1 MLLYCYRT
9 YSYTYLNKGG
19 IFLKNRFQVAKWI
32 LLQTKPCIF
41 FLSVIVILGG
51 ITSLGEVIR
60 AIILKKLFD
69 SATTAQF
76 NKMVSAIIVLAIL
89 IISDVIIRAICSSL
103 SARSSTEICNNIQ
116 RNTYSHLTNTNLLEF
131 SKYHSGD
138 ILTRMT
144 SDVDAVTNMI
154 VNILPNIISLVIL
167 ITASFT
173 TLLFYDATL
182 AVLIILITP
191 VPILISRIYAKR
203 IKKIYMKLQEV
214 ESRYRSFLNESMQ
227 NIVIIK
233 SFCLEKN
240 NNIKIAGLQ
249 KSKLDLV
256 LKRNHIS
263 ILSNSMLSLGYWVGF
278 FLVFSR
284 GALNL
289 SKGTITFG
297 TITATLQLIGN
308 IQGPFSALAY
318 SLPQLVSAIGSSERL
333 IELDEL
339 NLDFTDSLTINIASA
354 GIEFKNIMFSYKKNA
369 PVLNAVSAY
378 IYPGE
383 TAALIGPSGQ
393 GKTTL
398 VRLLLSLYKPDKGHV
413 YITDNKEK
421 YEVCASTRKLI
432 SYVPQGN
439 TLFSGTIA
447 DNLRYGS
454 PNATDKELETA
465 ARDACAWNFIKELQ
479 DGLYTV
485 LGERGIGLSEGQA
498 QRLAIA
504 RALLRKTPI
513 LILDEATS
521 ALDNETEINVLRAI
535 QNLRPIRTCI
545 IITHR
550 STALKICDRIFKIEN
565 KNLIELG
572 NYCHEDAAIDV
583 IKTCI
588 SN

>member
-1 MLLYCYRT
+1 
-9 YSYTYLNKGG
+9 
-19 IFLKNRFQVAKWI
+19 LKNKFQNVKWI
-32 LLQTKPCIF
+32 LIQIKPSMF
-41 FLSVIVILGG
+41 FLSLIVILGG
-51 ITSLGEVIR
+51 ITSIGEVYR
-60 AIILKKLFD
+60 AVILKKLFD
-69 SATTAQF
+69 SATNAQF
-76 NKMVSAIIVLAIL
+76 NKMISAIVVLGIL
-89 IISDVIIRAICSSL
+89 IISDIIIRGVCSSL
-103 SARSSTEICNNIQ
+103 SARSSAEICNNIQ
-116 RNTYSHLTNTNLLEF
+116 RKTYSNLTNSNLLEF

-167 ITASFT
+167 ITASFI

-182 AVLIILITP
+182 AVIIIVITP
-191 VPILISRIYAKR
+191 IPILISRIYAKK
-203 IKKIYMKLQEV
+203 IKKIYMKVQQV

-227 NIVIIK
+227 NMLIIK
-233 SFCLEKN
+233 SFCLEKTN
-240 NNIKIAGLQ
+240 NVKIRTIQ
-249 KSKLDLV
+249 KSKLDLA
-256 LKRNHIS
+256 LKRNNIS
-263 ILSNSMLSLGYWVGF
+263 VLSNSILSLGYWIGF
-278 FLVFSR
+278 FIVFSR
-284 GALNL
+284 GALKL
-289 SKGTITFG
+289 SKGTISFG

-318 SLPQLVSAIGSSERL
+318 SLPQIVSGFASSDRL
-333 IELDEL
+333 IELDNL
-339 NLDFTDSLTINIASA
+339 NLDFTDSLSIDIDSA
-354 GIEFKNIMFSYKKNA
+354 GIEFKNIVFSYKKDT
-369 PVLNAVSAY
+369 PVLKEVSSY

-383 TAALIGPSGQ
+383 IAALIGPSGQ

-398 VRLLLSLYKPDKGHV
+398 IRLLLSLYKPDKGHV
-413 YITDNKEK
+413 YITHNKEK
-421 YEVCASTRKLI
+421 YEVGASTRKLI

-454 PNATDKELETA
+454 PNATDKELEIA

-521 ALDNETEINVLRAI
+521 SLDTETEINVLRAI
-535 QNLRPIRTCI
+535 QNLHPIRTCI

-550 STALKICDRIFKIEN
+550 LTALKICDRILKIEN
-565 KNLIELG
+565 KNLIELD
-572 NYCHEDAAIDV
+572 NYRHEDAAIDV
-583 IKTCI
+583 I
-588 SN
+588 